1 MPELQQRFK
10 KKETSSPVTNY
21 IPTRLREAADSQE
34 VQMSGFLKW
43 KRGKGAGWK
52 KNWFVLKDRVLY
64 TFKAVNDKVATDTRP
79 VLGWTLETLSD
90 VSYSYHDRLFH
101 GKLCFNIKK
110 SYLTDYHRICN
121 TRMMLFFS
129 LFRKTLSCMR
139 VNLQAWCS
147 CSPTPDRRASS
158 SAQKTT
164 TWPRSG

>member
-1 MPELQQRFK
+1 M
-10 KKETSSPVTNY
+10 TNY

-101 GKLCFNIKK
+101 G
-110 SYLTDYHRICN
+110 ICN
-121 TRMMLFFS
+121 RKIMFFF

-147 CSPTPDRRASS
+147 YSPIPDRRVSS
-158 SAQKTT
+158 SAQRTT
-164 TWPRSG
+164 TWPKSG

>member
-101 GKLCFNIKK
+101 G
-110 SYLTDYHRICN
+110 ICN
-121 TRMMLFFS
+121 RKIMFFFS
-129 LFRKTLSCMR
+129 FQKNFELYEGEPAGLVFLLTHPGQESIVFCSEND
-139 VNLQAWCS
+139 NLAEKWMTALREATCLE
-147 CSPTPDRRASS
+147 
-158 SAQKTT
+158 
-164 TWPRSG
+164 G

>member
-101 GKLCFNIKK
+101 G
-110 SYLTDYHRICN
+110 ICN
-121 TRMMLFFS
+121 RKIMFFF

-147 CSPTPDRRASS
+147 YSPTLDRRASS
-158 SAQKTT
+158 SAQRTT
-164 TWPRSG
+164 TWPKSG

>member
-101 GKLCFNIKK
+101 G
-110 SYLTDYHRICN
+110 ICN
-121 TRMMLFFS
+121 RKIMFFF

-147 CSPTPDRRASS
+147 SSPTPDRRVSS
-158 SAQKTT
+158 SAQRTT

>member
-90 VSYSYHDRLFH
+90 VSYSYHDRIFMEFVIE
-101 GKLCFNIKK
+101 KLCFFSFQKNFEL
-110 SYLTDYHRICN
+110 YEGEPAGLVFLLTHPGQESIVFCSEND
-121 TRMMLFFS
+121 
-129 LFRKTLSCMR
+129 
-139 VNLQAWCS
+139 NLAEKWMTALREATCLE
-147 CSPTPDRRASS
+147 
-158 SAQKTT
+158 
-164 TWPRSG
+164 G

>member
-1 MPELQQRFK
+1 M
-10 KKETSSPVTNY
+10 TNY

-90 VSYSYHDRLFH
+90 VSYSYHNKFVLE
-101 GKLCFNIKK
+101 I
-110 SYLTDYHRICN
+110 ICN
-121 TRMMLFFS
+121 RKFLFFFFS
-129 LFRKTLSCMR
+129 EKL
-139 VNLQAWCS
+139 
-147 CSPTPDRRASS
+147 
-158 SAQKTT
+158 
-164 TWPRSG
+164 

>member
-101 GKLCFNIKK
+101 G
-110 SYLTDYHRICN
+110 ICN
-121 TRMMLFFS
+121 RKIMFFF

-147 CSPTPDRRASS
+147 CSPTPDRRVSS
-158 SAQKTT
+158 SAQRTT

>member
-1 MPELQQRFK
+1 MCSRCSANKAPIKYLQFERVRVCTVCFEGLRKSKLLYLLSEAAHFLKRLFNCLEYQHVPELQQRFK

-79 VLGWTLETLSD
+79 VLGWTFETLSD
-90 VSYSYHDRLFH
+90 VSYSY
-101 GKLCFNIKK
+101 
-110 SYLTDYHRICN
+110 SW
-121 TRMMLFFS
+121 
-129 LFRKTLSCMR
+129 
-139 VNLQAWCS
+139 VNLVV
-147 CSPTPDRRASS
+147 P
-158 SAQKTT
+158 KN
-164 TWPRSG
+164 

>member
-10 KKETSSPVTNY
+10 KKESGSTVNNY

-52 KNWFVLKDRVLY
+52 KNWFVLKERVLF

-90 VSYSYHDRLFH
+90 VGFPNNNQSLKRYFLQKNFELYEGEAAGLVF
-101 GKLCFNIKK
+101 L
-110 SYLTDYHRICN
+110 LTHPGQESIVFCSEND
-121 TRMMLFFS
+121 
-129 LFRKTLSCMR
+129 
-139 VNLQAWCS
+139 NLAEKWMTALREATCLE
-147 CSPTPDRRASS
+147 
-158 SAQKTT
+158 
-164 TWPRSG
+164 G